1 MFMNPPISQ
10 YEPALTWETLCFEK
24 ESHHFDRKS
33 ARLAQKELARHISA
47 FANADG
53 GVIALGIED
62 DGKVTGLE
70 AYDGAENLFRQTP
83 TTFLDYVP
91 EYIIELLSY
100 VQEGKKALT
109 VMLMHVK
116 PSLNRVIKLKDG
128 KIFLRIG
135 DQSKQLSVEEAIRLE
150 YARGVR
156 KFEEE
161 IVEDATFEDLDPTTL
176 AMYGEQMKAEA
187 STIRDLLRARGAIR
201 VKNGVERVT
210 NAGILLFGRMPTQ
223 FIPCARVRFLR
234 YDGVQEGVGSMIN
247 IIKDEVVE
255 MPLPRLLQRMKEIL
269 AGQMREFQTL
279 DEDGRFKKYPE
290 YPEFAWLEGLVNA
303 VTHRDYSIS
312 GEYIRIKMFDD
323 RIEFLSPGKLPNIV
337 TVENIRTTRY
347 SRNPV
352 IARVLADFGWVKELN
367 EGVKRIYVDMK
378 NFFLEPP
385 IYSEPQNNVQL
396 VLKNNIA
403 MRSIRRAEEIIKQ
416 VSPERWNLLDALEKK
431 IIVIVANHKRC
442 TMKDLMELT
451 EKSRVTVQSRL
462 KRLIPDVIVEH
473 KASEKDPTKY
483 YTLNS
488 GDLL

>member
-1 MFMNPPISQ
+1 MSQPISQ
-10 YEPALTWETLCFEK
+10 FEPALTWDILCFER

-33 ARLAQKELARHISA
+33 ARLAPKKLARHMSA

-62 DGKVTGLE
+62 TGEVTGLE
-70 AYDGAENLFRQTP
+70 LCAGSENTFRQAP
-83 TTFLDYVP
+83 SEYLEYVP
-91 EYIIELLSY
+91 EYSIEVLSY
-100 VQEGKKALT
+100 ESNTKDSMSI
-109 VMLMHVK
+109 MLVHVK

-128 KIFLRIG
+128 EIYLRIG

-156 KFEEE
+156 SFEEQ
-161 IVEDATFEDLDPTTL
+161 IVEDATFADLDPETL
-176 AMYGEQMKAEA
+176 AMYGEQMKTEV
-187 STIRDLLRARGAIR
+187 STIKDLLRARGAIR
-201 VKNGVERVT
+201 VKDGIEKVT
-210 NAGILLFGRMPTQ
+210 NAGILLFGKMPTQ

-234 YDGVQEGVGSMIN
+234 YDGTHEGVGSMIN

-255 MPLPRLLQRMKEIL
+255 LPLPKLLQRMKDIL
-269 AGQMREFQTL
+269 AAQMREFQTL

-367 EGVKRIYVDMK
+367 EGVKRIYIDME

-385 IYSEPQNNVQL
+385 IYSEPGNKVQL

-403 MRSIRRAEEIIKQ
+403 MRSIRKVEEIINQ
-416 VSPERWNLLDALEKK
+416 VSPERWKAYDALERK
-431 IIVIVANHKRC
+431 IIILVANHDHC
-442 TMKDLMELT
+442 TMKDLIDFT
-451 EKSRVTVQSRL
+451 EKSRVTIQSRL
-462 KRLIPDVIVEH
+462 KKLIPDIIIEH

-483 YTLNS
+483 YTLKS
-488 GDLL
+488 RGLL